1 MKENYYY
8 RCGKERNASE
18 LSPLDSISALL
29 MQFCYL
35 AEARSHEGRGRQC
48 KNTTWMKVGP

>member
-1 MKENYYY
+1 MKENYYH
-8 RCGKERNASE
+8 CGKERNASE

-35 AEARSHEGRGRQC
+35 AEARSHEARAGSAKIRLG
-48 KNTTWMKVGP
+48 